1 MKISRNLGKK
11 LSESR
16 KLAGIWKKI
25 AGFWKKWP
33 ESEKKWPDSRKSGRN
48 LGKRSESGKN
58 GRILMERRAG
68 RVSRVLEEE
77 IRHSTR
83 WCRVFEVGTRVR
95 PPEPSDQVI
104 PGWFWVGVAGW
115 TGGRFVW
122 TALLAIHPL
131 CLFAPSH
138 K

>member
-1 MKISRNLGKK
+1 MPDFGKNGRNL
-11 LSESR
+11 R
-16 KLAGIWKKI
+16 KNGRILEKVVGIW
-25 AGFWKKWP
+25 
-33 ESEKKWPDSRKSGRN
+33 EKGRN

-83 WCRVFEVGTRVR
+83 RCRVFEVGTRVR

-104 PGWFWVGVAGW
+104 PGWFRVGVAGW
-115 TGGRFVW
+115 AGGRFIW